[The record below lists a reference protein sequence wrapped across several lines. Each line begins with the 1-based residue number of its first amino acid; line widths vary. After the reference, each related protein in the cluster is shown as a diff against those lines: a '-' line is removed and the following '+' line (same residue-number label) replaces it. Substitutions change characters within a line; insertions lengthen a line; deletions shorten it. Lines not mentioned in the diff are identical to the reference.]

1 MQSFPYNE
9 FCQLRNI
16 ADVPITWC
24 FVHLLPQVGTFS
36 LCRPLPPWLWFY
48 PFSSSIVDGVIFLI
62 SFLADSVL
70 LHKKADLVS
79 CHCTDRVDRWSSSL
93 LESTGS
99 FKDII
104 FQVGIVL
111 ASSLLHP
118 CSSGKLCVVVC
129 ILLVCVICTCVLV
142 LLLEIPASQNGF
154 CSVPFLPICGTVS
167 EALVDFSCS
176 VQTDA
181 AQSWARTRLWLEP
194 VGNFS
199 LCFCPT
205 ASWVCAHCWFHLAL
219 VWAGCTHSEVNMLLL
234 GVSTFEN
241 IHFKSISQ

>member
-1 MQSFPYNE
+1 MSSQGSHWNFE
-9 FCQLRNI
+9 G
-16 ADVPITWC
+16 ITLNLWNTSGNVVISIQWILPTQEHSGRPRYLV

-36 LCRPLPPWLWFY
+36 LCRPLPPWLCFY

-62 SFLADSVL
+62 SFLANSVL

-129 ILLVCVICTCVLV
+129 ILFVCVICTCVLV
-142 LLLEIPASQNGF
+142 LLLEIPAS
-154 CSVPFLPICGTVS
+154 
-167 EALVDFSCS
+167 
-176 VQTDA
+176 
-181 AQSWARTRLWLEP
+181 
-194 VGNFS
+194 
-199 LCFCPT
+199 
-205 ASWVCAHCWFHLAL
+205 
-219 VWAGCTHSEVNMLLL
+219 
-234 GVSTFEN
+234 
-241 IHFKSISQ
+241 